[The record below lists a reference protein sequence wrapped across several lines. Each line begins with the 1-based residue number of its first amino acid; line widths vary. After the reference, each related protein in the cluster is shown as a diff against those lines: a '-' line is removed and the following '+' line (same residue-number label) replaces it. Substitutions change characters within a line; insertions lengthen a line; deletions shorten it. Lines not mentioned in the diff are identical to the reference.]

1 MSKGAKRRNMFRP
14 FLSGAAGVLKLSRAW
29 TLQTRTGTLQT
40 WTRTLQTRTGTLQ
53 AWTRTL
59 QTRTGTLQTWTRQ
72 TWTRTLQ
79 TRTGTLQTRTGILQT
94 WTRTLQTRT
103 GTLQTW
109 TRTLQTRTGTLQTCT
124 RSYCGTEPEPLT
136 VRKQQEGIRRIIL
149 NNPKKRNALSLSMLE
164 SLRENILTDVDR
176 EDLRVIIISA
186 KGPVFSSGHDLK
198 ELTSA
203 QGRHYHTKVFDTCA
217 QVMTLI
223 QDIPVPVV
231 AMVNGV
237 ATAAGCQLVAS
248 CDIAVVTEKS
258 TFATPGVNVGLFCST
273 PAVAIGRAVPRKV
286 AMEMLFTGTP
296 ISAHD
301 ALLHGLVSK
310 VVPEER
316 LEEETMAIAQRV
328 CQASRPV
335 VALGKA
341 TFQRQMAQGRDAAY
355 ATASKVMVDN
365 LALTDGQEGIRAFI
379 EKRKPVWSNKA
390 EKAHD

>member
-1 MSKGAKRRNMFRP
+1 MAGC
-14 FLSGAAGVLKLSRAW
+14 FLPRAAGLFQLRRTT
-29 TLQTRTGTLQT
+29 TLLTGT
-40 WTRTLQTRTGTLQ
+40 RFYR
-53 AWTRTL
+53 
-59 QTRTGTLQTWTRQ
+59 
-72 TWTRTLQ
+72 
-79 TRTGTLQTRTGILQT
+79 
-94 WTRTLQTRT
+94 
-103 GTLQTW
+103 
-109 TRTLQTRTGTLQTCT
+109 
-124 RSYCGTEPEPLT
+124 GTEPEPPTL
-136 VRKQQEGIRRIIL
+136 KQQSDGIRRIIL

-164 SLRENILTDVDR
+164 SLRENLVTDVDSD
-176 EDLRVIIISA
+176 DLRVIIISA

-203 QGRHYHTKVFDTCA
+203 QGREYHTKVFHTCA
-217 QVMTLI
+217 EVMSLI

-248 CDIAVVTEKS
+248 CDIAVVTEQS

-286 AMEMLFTGTP
+286 AMEMLLTGTP

-316 LEEETMAIAQRV
+316 LEEETLAIAR
-328 CQASRPV
+328 R
-335 VALGKA
+335 
-341 TFQRQMAQGRDAAY
+341 GRDAAY

-365 LALTDGQEGIRAFI
+365 LALSDGQEGIRAFI
-379 EKRKPVWSNKA
+379 EKRKPVWSHKA
-390 EKAHD
+390 EPAHD

>member
-1 MSKGAKRRNMFRP
+1 MARGLLCRAVGVFQLSRTTPR
-14 FLSGAAGVLKLSRAW
+14 LSGPRFYS
-29 TLQTRTGTLQT
+29 Q
-40 WTRTLQTRTGTLQ
+40 
-53 AWTRTL
+53 
-59 QTRTGTLQTWTRQ
+59 
-72 TWTRTLQ
+72 
-79 TRTGTLQTRTGILQT
+79 
-94 WTRTLQTRT
+94 
-103 GTLQTW
+103 
-109 TRTLQTRTGTLQTCT
+109 
-124 RSYCGTEPEPLT
+124 TEPEPLT
-136 VRKQQEGIRRIIL
+136 LRQQNNGIRRIIL

-164 SLRENILTDVDR
+164 SLRENILADADSD
-176 EDLRVIIISA
+176 DLRVIIISA

-203 QGRHYHTKVFDTCA
+203 QGREHHTKVFHTCA
-217 QVMTLI
+217 EVMAII
-223 QDIPVPVV
+223 QDLPVPVI

-237 ATAAGCQLVAS
+237 ATAAGCQLVAT

-316 LEEETMAIAQRV
+316 LEEETLAVARRV
-328 CQASRPV
+328 CQTSRPV

-341 TFQRQMAQGRDAAY
+341 TFQRQMSQGRDAAY
-355 ATASKVMVDN
+355 ATACKVMVDN
-365 LALTDGQEGIRAFI
+365 LALRDGQEGIQAFV
-379 EKRKPVWSNKA
+379 EKRKPVWSHTA
-390 EKAHD
+390 DKAHD

>member
-1 MSKGAKRRNMFRP
+1 MARSLLLCRGFSVFRHSGKTAL
-14 FLSGAAGVLKLSRAW
+14 LSGKRFYS
-29 TLQTRTGTLQT
+29 QTD
-40 WTRTLQTRTGTLQ
+40 
-53 AWTRTL
+53 
-59 QTRTGTLQTWTRQ
+59 
-72 TWTRTLQ
+72 
-79 TRTGTLQTRTGILQT
+79 
-94 WTRTLQTRT
+94 
-103 GTLQTW
+103 
-109 TRTLQTRTGTLQTCT
+109 
-124 RSYCGTEPEPLT
+124 PEPLT
-136 VRKQQEGIRRIIL
+136 VRQQSSGVRRIIL

-164 SLRENILTDVDR
+164 SLRENILADVDSN
-176 EDLRVIIISA
+176 DLRVIIISA

-203 QGRHYHTKVFDTCA
+203 QGREYHTKVFHTCA
-217 QVMTLI
+217 EVMTLI
-223 QDIPVPVV
+223 QDIPVPVI

-237 ATAAGCQLVAS
+237 ATAAGCQLIAS
-248 CDIAVVTEKS
+248 CDVAVATEKS

-286 AMEMLFTGTP
+286 AMEMLFTGAP
-296 ISAHD
+296 ISAKD
-301 ALLHGLVSK
+301 ALLHGLISK

-316 LEEETMAIAQRV
+316 LEEETLAIARRV

-365 LALTDGQEGIRAFI
+365 LALRDGQEGIRAFI
-379 EKRKPVWSNKA
+379 EKRKPVWSHKS

>member
-1 MSKGAKRRNMFRP
+1 MAARCLLNRTAAVFQLSFRTT
-14 FLSGAAGVLKLSRAW
+14 
-29 TLQTRTGTLQT
+29 TLRTGT
-40 WTRTLQTRTGTLQ
+40 
-53 AWTRTL
+53 
-59 QTRTGTLQTWTRQ
+59 
-72 TWTRTLQ
+72 
-79 TRTGTLQTRTGILQT
+79 
-94 WTRTLQTRT
+94 
-103 GTLQTW
+103 
-109 TRTLQTRTGTLQTCT
+109 
-124 RSYCGTEPEPLT
+124 RSYSDTEPEPLT
-136 VRKQQEGIRRIIL
+136 LKHQSDGIRRIIL

-164 SLRENILTDVDR
+164 SLRENIETDVDSD
-176 EDLRVIIISA
+176 DLRVIIISA

-198 ELTSA
+198 ELTWT
-203 QGRHYHTKVFDTCA
+203 QGRGHHTKVFDTCS

-248 CDIAVVTEKS
+248 CDIAVATENS

-316 LEEETMAIAQRV
+316 LEAETLAIARRV
-328 CQASRPV
+328 CAASRPV

-355 ATASKVMVDN
+355 ATASAVMVDN
-365 LALTDGQEGIRAFI
+365 LSLRDGQEGIRAFI
-379 EKRKPVWSNKA
+379 EKRKPVWSHSS
-390 EKAHD
+390 ERAHD

>member
-1 MSKGAKRRNMFRP
+1 MARSLLCR
-14 FLSGAAGVLKLSRAW
+14 GVGVFQLSRAVPQ
-29 TLQTRTGTLQT
+29 LSAAR
-40 WTRTLQTRTGTLQ
+40 
-53 AWTRTL
+53 
-59 QTRTGTLQTWTRQ
+59 
-72 TWTRTLQ
+72 
-79 TRTGTLQTRTGILQT
+79 
-94 WTRTLQTRT
+94 
-103 GTLQTW
+103 
-109 TRTLQTRTGTLQTCT
+109 
-124 RSYCGTEPEPLT
+124 YCSHTEPEPLT
-136 VRKQQEGIRRIIL
+136 VRQQSSGIRRIIL

-164 SLRENILTDVDR
+164 SLRENILTDADCD
-176 EDLRVIIISA
+176 DLRVIVISA

-198 ELTSA
+198 ELTSS
-203 QGRHYHTKVFDTCA
+203 QGREHHTKVFNTCTE
-217 QVMTLI
+217 VMTLI
-223 QDIPVPVV
+223 QDVPVPVI

-248 CDIAVVTEKS
+248 CDIVVATEKS

-301 ALLHGLVSK
+301 ALLHGLISK

-316 LEEETMAIAQRV
+316 LEEETLAIAQRV

-365 LALTDGQEGIRAFI
+365 LAMRDGQEGIRAFI
-379 EKRKPVWSNKA
+379 EKRKPVWSYNA
-390 EKAHD
+390 ARTHD